1 MYLKNLTLSGFK
13 SFGKTTVFEFPTPIT
28 GVVGPNGAG
37 KSNVVEAIRWVLGEQ
52 SMKSL
57 RGKKG
62 EDLIFSGS
70 EKASRLGR
78 AEVKLVFDNSKKQF
92 PFEFDDVIISR
103 RVLRDG
109 TNEYILN
116 GSAVRLKDIY
126 ELLSRVGLGATQH
139 HVISQGE
146 VDRILW
152 ASPLE
157 RQEMVEE
164 ALGLREFHM
173 KARETDRKLA
183 EVDINMKQVDA
194 QRRELTPHVKYLR
207 SQAEKMKAHEHYAEE
222 LREQSLKYAEREGA
236 SLGVLADGFNSKK
249 APLVS
254 TKEEKEETIR
264 ALQDEIKKEEG
275 DFARVP
281 GRTEFKRTLDELE
294 EKRRTLDR
302 ELGKIEGLL
311 LSVTSATKETS
322 ESVSLPSVMSEL
334 DELHRFVSD
343 LAEKDSFESL
353 RSGLHDI
360 KIRLESLLKLCSGK
374 GDSSPDE
381 TLMQKKTAFAAEL
394 RKLEQE
400 LAGLKSKKEE
410 DEAVRE
416 DIMVDL
422 RERERRIRDEER
434 ELEEVRK
441 QLREI
446 EFEEERY
453 KIRKEELDRFI
464 TDNSVLSGN
473 GEAEPFRSDAE
484 RTQLMRGVE
493 RLRIKLEE
501 AGGIDRAVIQEFE
514 EATHREEFLSRELE
528 DLSRAKKSLEEL
540 MGELAEKL
548 KEKFAKG
555 LEKINKEFLSI
566 FKTIFG
572 GGRAELVYIKPSK
585 KIIDEEEVEEKGGLE
600 ISLDIPRKRL
610 RSLDML
616 SGGERA
622 LMSVALLFA
631 MSTVNP
637 PPFLVLD
644 ETDAALDEA
653 NSQRYGDMLAELSKK
668 TQLVVITHNRETM
681 RRCGVLYG
689 VTQGEDAI
697 SRVLSIKFEEASE
710 LVGAGQ

>member
-92 PFEFDDVIISR
+92 PFEFEDVIISR

-164 ALGLREFHM
+164 ALRLREVHM
-173 KARETDRKLA
+173 KARETERKLA
-183 EVDINMKQVDA
+183 EVDVNMKQVDA

-222 LREQSLKYAEREGA
+222 LCEQSLKYAEREGA
-236 SLGVLADGFNSKK
+236 SLGVLANNFNSKK
-249 APLVS
+249 TPLVS
-254 TKEEKEETIR
+254 TKEEKEEAIR

-275 DFARVP
+275 EFARVP
-281 GRTEFKRTLDELE
+281 GRTQFKRTLDELE
-294 EKRRTLDR
+294 EKRRSLDR

-311 LSVTSATKETS
+311 LSGTKETG
-322 ESVSLPSVMSEL
+322 EAVSLPSVVGEL
-334 DELHRFVSD
+334 DELYRFVSG
-343 LAEKDSFESL
+343 LADKDSFESL

-374 GDSSPDE
+374 GDASPDE
-381 TLMQKKTAFAAEL
+381 TLIQKKTALVAEL

-400 LAGLKSKKEE
+400 LAGLKSKKED

-434 ELEEVRK
+434 ELEEIRK

-453 KIRKEELDRFI
+453 TIRKEELDRFI
-464 TDNSVLSGN
+464 ADNAVLLGD

-501 AGGIDRAVIQEFE
+501 AGGIDRTVIQEFE
-514 EATHREEFLSRELE
+514 EATRREGFLSRELE

-548 KEKFAKG
+548 KEKFTRG

-622 LMSVALLFA
+622 LTSVALLFA
-631 MSTVNP
+631 MSTANP

-710 LVGAGQ
+710 LAGVEQ

>member
-13 SFGKTTVFEFPTPIT
+13 SFGKTTVFEFQTPIT

-92 PFEFDDVIISR
+92 PFEFEDVIISR

-164 ALGLREFHM
+164 ALRLREFHM
-173 KARETDRKLA
+173 KARETERKLA
-183 EVDINMKQVDA
+183 EVDVNMKQVDA

-222 LREQSLKYAEREGA
+222 LCEQSLKYAEREGA
-236 SLGVLADGFNSKK
+236 SLGVLANNFNSKK
-249 APLVS
+249 TPLVS
-254 TKEEKEETIR
+254 TKEEKEEAIR

-275 DFARVP
+275 EFARGP
-281 GRTEFKRTLDELE
+281 GGTQFKRTLDELE
-294 EKRRTLDR
+294 EKRRSLDR
-302 ELGKIEGLL
+302 ELSKMEGLL
-311 LSVTSATKETS
+311 LSGTKETG
-322 ESVSLPSVMSEL
+322 EAVSLPSVVSEL
-334 DELHRFVSD
+334 DELHRFVSG
-343 LAEKDSFESL
+343 LADKDSFESL

-374 GDSSPDE
+374 GDASPDE
-381 TLMQKKTAFAAEL
+381 TLIQKKTALVAEL

-400 LAGLKSKKEE
+400 LVGLKSKKED

-422 RERERRIRDEER
+422 RERERRIRDEE
-434 ELEEVRK
+434 
-441 QLREI
+441 
-446 EFEEERY
+446 
-453 KIRKEELDRFI
+453 LDRFI
-464 TDNSVLSGN
+464 ADNAVLSGS
-473 GEAEPFRSDAE
+473 GEAEPFRNDAE

-501 AGGIDRAVIQEFE
+501 AGGIDRTVIQEFE

-540 MGELAEKL
+540 MDELAEKL

-566 FKTIFG
+566 FKRVFG

-622 LMSVALLFA
+622 LTSVALLFA

-681 RRCGVLYG
+681 RRC
-689 VTQGEDAI
+689 
-697 SRVLSIKFEEASE
+697 
-710 LVGAGQ
+710 

>member
-37 KSNVVEAIRWVLGEQ
+37 KSNIVEAIRWVLGEQ

-62 EDLIFSGS
+62 EDLIFNGS
-70 EKASRLGR
+70 EKAARLGR
-78 AEVKLVFDNSKKQF
+78 AEVKLIFDNSKKQF
-92 PFEFDDVIISR
+92 PFEFDDIIISR

-116 GSAVRLKDIY
+116 KSAVRLKDIY

-152 ASPLE
+152 ASPIE
-157 RQEMVEE
+157 RQEMIEE

-173 KARETDRKLA
+173 KARETERKLV
-183 EVDINMKQVDA
+183 EVDVNMKQIDA

-207 SQAEKMKAHEHYAEE
+207 SQADKMKAHEHYASE
-222 LREQSLKYAEREGA
+222 LHEQLLTYAMREQA
-236 SLGVLADGFNSKK
+236 SLDILDKAFNLKK
-249 APLVS
+249 APLIEVRR
-254 TKEEKEETIR
+254 EKEKAVR
-264 ALQDEIKKEEG
+264 DLQSEIKKEEG
-275 DFARVP
+275 AFARVP
-281 GRTEFKRTLDELE
+281 ARTDFKRELDTLE
-294 EKRRTLDR
+294 ERRRLLDR

-311 LSVTSATKETS
+311 LSGSKESTGT
-322 ESVSLPSVMSEL
+322 VSLASVVGEL
-334 DELHRFVSD
+334 DELHRFVAD
-343 LAEKDSFESL
+343 VAGKESFESL

-360 KIRLESLLKLCSGK
+360 KIRLESIVKLCSGK
-374 GDSSPDE
+374 NGASPDE
-381 TLMQKKTAFAAEL
+381 TLLQKKNALVAEL
-394 RKLEQE
+394 RGLEQG
-400 LAGLKSKKEE
+400 LLKLKSKKEE

-422 RERERRIRDEER
+422 REREHKVREEER
-434 ELEEVRK
+434 ELEETLK

-453 KIRKEELDRFI
+453 ILRKNEFDRFI
-464 TDNSVLSGN
+464 ADNTILLPSDSKESFRD
-473 GEAEPFRSDAE
+473 EADRSHLL
-484 RTQLMRGVE
+484 RSIE

-501 AGGIDRAVIQEFE
+501 AGGIDRSVIREYE
-514 EATHREEFLSRELE
+514 EATGREEFLSRELE
-528 DLSRAKKSLEEL
+528 DLARAKKSLEKLMDEL
-540 MGELAEKL
+540 RDKL
-548 KEKFAKG
+548 KEKFTDG
-555 LEKINKEFLSI
+555 LEKINKEFLAI
-566 FKTIFG
+566 FKKVFG

-585 KIIDEEEVEEKGGLE
+585 KVIEGEEVEEKGGLE

-610 RSLDML
+610 KSLDML

-622 LMSVALLFA
+622 LTSAALLFA
-631 MSTVNP
+631 MSMVHP

-653 NSQRYGDMLAELSKK
+653 NSQRYGDMLEILSNK

-689 VTQGEDAI
+689 VTQGDDAI
-697 SRVLSIKFEEASE
+697 SRVLSIKFEEAKD
-710 LVGAGQ
+710 LIDA